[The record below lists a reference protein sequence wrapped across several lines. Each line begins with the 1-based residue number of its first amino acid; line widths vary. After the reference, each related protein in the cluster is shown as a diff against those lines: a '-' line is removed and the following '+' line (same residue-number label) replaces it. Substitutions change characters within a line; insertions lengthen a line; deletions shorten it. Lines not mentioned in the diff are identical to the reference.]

1 MVNVNVALGPTGTT
15 KLNVTDL
22 SAVLE
27 DVHDAH
33 GNWYGIGLRL
43 GLEQTVLQG
52 IKKEY
57 SNTKEMLC
65 EMLGEWLKQ
74 VTPVPTWVALIE
86 ALRSKTVNEP
96 SLAKQLEKCH
106 ILPHSRHGKC
116 NNTSNRK
123 NISRN
128 VHQCRD
134 GKL

>member
-1 MVNVNVALGPTGTT
+1 MHLTVNALGPTGTS

-74 VTPVPTWVALIE
+74 VTPVPTWAALIG
-86 ALRSKTVNEP
+86 ALQSKTVNEP
-96 SLAKQLEKCH
+96 SLAEHLIEKH
-106 ILPHSRHGKC
+106 HIILPHGKC
-116 NNTSNRK
+116 TIIQF
-123 NISRN
+123 IS
-128 VHQCRD
+128 H
-134 GKL
+134 LILSL